1 MPTASTPAIRPREP
15 EDDRVP
21 EGPGDGIPPN
31 RDVLDDGPVGNG
43 TAEQALSFTDLYGA
57 ERLAMV
63 RLAHLITGS
72 NEAAEDLVHEAF
84 LKIRP
89 RFGELRDPGAY
100 LRTTVVNECRMW
112 FRRRDVE
119 ARHAP
124 TPSDQ
129 LLLPPE
135 LDETWATLQ
144 QLSPKRRIVVFL
156 RFYEDRS
163 IDDIAEIL
171 QCRPGTVRSLLRR
184 GLASLREVL
193 TDGP

>member
-1 MPTASTPAIRPREP
+1 MGGSSPTTGSGRPAAAEP
-15 EDDRVP
+15 ARRHDPERTDPAAPVTEDD
-21 EGPGDGIPPN
+21 GFD
-31 RDVLDDGPVGNG
+31 
-43 TAEQALSFTDLYGA
+43 ALYRT
-57 ERLAMV
+57 ERLPMV

-72 NEAAEDLVHEAF
+72 NAAAEDLVHDAF
-84 LKIRP
+84 LKVRP

-129 LLLPPE
+129 LLLPPD
-135 LDETWATLQ
+135 LDETWTALQ